1 MAEHLYPRAHKSKNM
16 LSSFAHGRIVIN
28 DETHRLR
35 FEGVLRHLPPG
46 PTFSTTY
53 FDLTLST
60 ASAVAR
66 CGLLNCSC
74 LSDISVADFVEFVD
88 AAAAHTQGE
97 TIAQFDCNSGK
108 SQRASQALQA
118 YAGYGTPD

>member
-35 FEGVLRHLPPG
+35 FEGVLHHLPPG

-88 AAAAHTQGE
+88 AAAAHT
-97 TIAQFDCNSGK
+97 
-108 SQRASQALQA
+108 RARLLRNLIIIPARANERLKL
-118 YAGYGTPD
+118 YKLIHVRTPD